1 MRFHVVSLPHTQSTL
16 EYEACAYTSK
26 QRKLCNMLKSLGHE
40 VYLYASE
47 ENQAD
52 CDELITIAS
61 KRDQKKWFGEQTSKN
76 DLPTITWEPTD
87 EHWVKTNKKAIK
99 EIGKRLKPK
108 DFICVVG
115 GRCQQQIAEAFP
127 GTMTVESG
135 IGYGGVFSQYRIFES
150 YAWMHYVYGSMQNDN
165 GHFFDTVIPNY
176 YETELFPYSAQKDDY
191 FLFLGR
197 FISRKGAEI
206 AVEVTRRIGAKLIL
220 AGQGVREV
228 RGNMIIGDELSLQ
241 GDHIMHVGHADVRK
255 RGELLSR
262 ARAVFMGTTY
272 LEPFGGVSI
281 ESLLCGTPVI
291 ATDFGAFPENI
302 QHGVHGYRFRTI
314 GEAVWAAKNIHF
326 LDPETIHNYAV
337 NNFSVERVKY
347 LYQAYFEQLLT
358 LWDDG
363 FYSSWSKSVSEYNR
377 YKRL

>member
-1 MRFHVVSLPHTQSTL
+1 
-16 EYEACAYTSK
+16 
-26 QRKLCNMLKSLGHE
+26 
-40 VYLYASE
+40 
-47 ENQAD
+47 
-52 CDELITIAS
+52 
-61 KRDQKKWFGEQTSKN
+61 
-76 DLPTITWEPTD
+76 
-87 EHWVKTNKKAIK
+87 
-99 EIGKRLKPK
+99 
-108 DFICVVG
+108 
-115 GRCQQQIAEAFP
+115 
-127 GTMTVESG
+127 
-135 IGYGGVFSQYRIFES
+135 
-150 YAWMHYVYGSMQNDN
+150 
-165 GHFFDTVIPNY
+165 
-176 YETELFPYSAQKDDY
+176 
-191 FLFLGR
+191 
-197 FISRKGAEI
+197 
-206 AVEVTRRIGAKLIL
+206 
-220 AGQGVREV
+220 
-228 RGNMIIGDELSLQ
+228 
-241 GDHIMHVGHADVRK
+241 
-255 RGELLSR
+255 
-262 ARAVFMGTTY
+262 MGTTY